1 MVMGVGCG
9 LGVAGDDATGHCDT
23 NGITEINRVA
33 DPVKVAS
40 SIVAGKDVQNEQ
52 VGTGD
57 NVPVHANLAPTPT
70 EDVLP
75 ARIAEVSISNIE
87 GDQSDLLTT
96 ILAFAGVK
104 HDHNIGTKKISQIV
118 RGA

>member
-1 MVMGVGCG
+1 MGVGCG

-23 NGITEINRVA
+23 NGITELNRVA
-33 DPVKVAS
+33 DPVKVGS

-57 NVPVHANLAPTPT
+57 DVPIHANLAPTPT

-87 GDQSDLLTT
+87 GDQNDLLTT